1 MSVLQNKIFKLKGK
15 VQNYAWGGYQYIP
28 NLLHFENKDNKPC
41 AEYWMGAHPSA
52 PSMIQVGSQEVSLF
66 DAIQQ
71 NPKDILTESV
81 YSKFG
86 ELPYLYKILDVNEM
100 LSIQVHPSKAEAVKG
115 FERED
120 AAGIP
125 INAPHRNYKD
135 KNHKP
140 EVMIALGEFWLLH
153 GFMSLE
159 AIENCLQEVKEFN
172 VLLPIFKK
180 EGLKELYRFL
190 MEMSQEEV
198 DTILARLVKREM
210 RRKQNGE
217 LNKSMPGWWAAKLFK
232 EDEEVKNVD
241 RGVFS
246 IYLFNIVGLKK
257 GEGVFQAAGVPHA
270 YLEGQNVEL
279 MANSDNVLRGGLTP
293 KHIDVPELMKHTS
306 FESVTPQIMKGE
318 SIGVL
323 EKNYACPVPDFDIS
337 KIELSAGKTYTALAA
352 SPEIFIVIDGGAV
365 VNGTTANITIKK
377 GDCFMVLPNEEYK
390 ISASGNCELYKAFVG
405 L

>member
-1 MSVLQNKIFKLKGK
+1 MSILKNKIFKLKGK

-52 PSMIQVGSQEVSLF
+52 PSMIQVGSEEVSLF

-71 NPKDILTESV
+71 YPKEILTETV
-81 YSKFG
+81 YNNFG

-100 LSIQVHPSKAEAVKG
+100 LSIQVHPSKTEALKG

-135 KNHKP
+135 NNHKP

-153 GFMSLE
+153 GFMNLE

-180 EGLKELYRFL
+180 DGLKELYRFL

-198 DTILARLVKREM
+198 DTILARLVKREI
-210 RRKQNGE
+210 RKKKNGE
-217 LNKSMPGWWAAKLFK
+217 LDKSMAGWWAAKLFK
-232 EDEEVKNVD
+232 EDEEVKNID

-246 IYLFNIVGLKK
+246 IYLFNIVGLTK

-293 KHIDVPELMKHTS
+293 KHIDVPELMKHTL
-306 FESVTPQIMKGE
+306 FESVTPQILKGE
-318 SIGVL
+318 RIGAL

-365 VNGTTANITIKK
+365 VNGSNANITIKK

-390 ISASGNCELYKAFVG
+390 ISSSGNCEMYKAFVG

>member
-1 MSVLQNKIFKLKGK
+1 
-15 VQNYAWGGYQYIP
+15 
-28 NLLHFENKDNKPC
+28 
-41 AEYWMGAHPSA
+41 
-52 PSMIQVGSQEVSLF
+52 
-66 DAIQQ
+66 
-71 NPKDILTESV
+71 
-81 YSKFG
+81 
-86 ELPYLYKILDVNEM
+86 
-100 LSIQVHPSKAEAVKG
+100 
-115 FERED
+115 
-120 AAGIP
+120 
-125 INAPHRNYKD
+125 
-135 KNHKP
+135 
-140 EVMIALGEFWLLH
+140 MIALGEFWLLH
-153 GFMSLE
+153 GFMSID
-159 AIENCLQEVKEFN
+159 AIENCLQEVREFN
-172 VLLPIFKK
+172 VLLPIFKT

-190 MEMSQEEV
+190 MEMSQEKV

-246 IYLFNIVGLKK
+246 IYLFNIVGLQK

-293 KHIDVPELMKHTS
+293 KHIDVPELMKHTL

-318 SIGVL
+318 SNGAL

-337 KIELSAGKTYTALAA
+337 KIELSAGKTYSALAI

-365 VNGTTANITIKK
+365 VNGRNTNITIKK

>member
-1 MSVLQNKIFKLKGK
+1 MPILQNKIFKLKGR

-28 NLLHFENKDNKPC
+28 NLLHIENKDNKPC

-52 PSMIQVGSQEVSLF
+52 PSMIQVGNEEVSLF

-71 NPKDILTESV
+71 NPKEILTEVV
-81 YSKFG
+81 YNKFG

-100 LSIQVHPSKAEAVKG
+100 LSIQVHPSKTEAVKG

-159 AIENCLQEVKEFN
+159 VVENCLQEVKEFN
-172 VLLPIFKK
+172 VLLPIFKS
-180 EGLKELYRFL
+180 EGLKGLYRFL

-232 EDEEVKNVD
+232 ENEEVKNVD

-257 GEGVFQAAGVPHA
+257 GEGIFQAAGVPHA

-293 KHIDVPELMKHTS
+293 KHIDVPELMKHTL
-306 FESVTPQIMKGE
+306 FEPVTPSVMKGE
-318 SIGVL
+318 NIGTL
-323 EKNYACPVPDFDIS
+323 EKKYPCPVPDFDIS
-337 KIELSAGKTYTALAA
+337 KIELTAGKTYNALAI
-352 SPEIFIVIDGGAV
+352 SPEIFIVIEGGAV
-365 VNGTTANITIKK
+365 VNSANVNITIKK

-405 L
+405 S

>member
-1 MSVLQNKIFKLKGK
+1 MSDLLQSKIYKLKGK
-15 VQNYAWGGYQYIP
+15 VQNYAWGGFDYIP
-28 NLLHFENKDNKPC
+28 NLLHFENKEHKPC

-52 PSMIQVGSQEVSLF
+52 PSMIQLGNEEISLF
-66 DAIQQ
+66 EAIQK
-71 NPKDILTESV
+71 NTANILTEEV
-81 YSKFG
+81 FNKFA

-100 LSIQVHPSKAEAVKG
+100 LSIQVHPSKTEAEKG
-115 FERED
+115 FDRED

-159 AIENCLQEVKEFN
+159 SIEQRLTEVKEFN
-172 VLLPIFKK
+172 LLIPIFKK
-180 EGLKELYRFL
+180 QGLKELYRFL

-198 DTILARLVKREM
+198 DTILVDLVKREM

-232 EDEEVKNVD
+232 ENDEVVNVD

-246 IYLFNIVGLKK
+246 IYLFNIVGLQK
-257 GEGVFQAAGVPHA
+257 GEGIFQAAGIPHA

-293 KHIDVPELMKHTS
+293 KHIDVPELMKHTL
-306 FESVTPQIMKGE
+306 FEPIVPKVMKGE
-318 SIGVL
+318 SVGTI
-323 EKNYACPVPDFDIS
+323 EKKYHCPVPDFDIS
-337 KIELSAGKTYTALAA
+337 KIELNAGNSYKALSA
-352 SPEIFIVIDGGAV
+352 SPEIFIAIEGGAV
-365 VNGTTANITIKK
+365 VNGTNININIKK
-377 GDCFMVLPNEEYK
+377 EIVF
-390 ISASGNCELYKAFVG
+390 
-405 L
+405 